1 MPIAFAMGMRLSM
14 RKKTNTIQSALS
26 FLGANGLIFLLSLA
40 ILVFILFPVVGVLLR
55 SVQLDGSFTTQFYRE
70 LINTD
75 MLKITTQSIL
85 LAFASS
91 IIAAVFAYLIALDL
105 YLSKEWVRKVMD
117 KVLLVTIISPPFVTS
132 IAMIVLLGR
141 RGLISHGLLQMEWDI
156 YGWQGILIIQ
166 ILSRL
171 SLGIMMLNNS
181 FESIEGD
188 ELAASLDL
196 GAGAIATIKNV
207 VLPSTLP
214 GFLSILFLFF
224 TMNLADF
231 STPIIIG
238 GRFQTLATES
248 YKAVMATGDLNR
260 GAAMSTVMVIPSI
273 FAFYFYMKSMRQF
286 DESSAKSAS
295 GRDYLPTVPKVFKV
309 ILSVFTSLFILFN
322 LAKYSTIILSA
333 FTNQATGSLTFTLNN
348 FSKLEGLSIKAF
360 KRSIVFSF
368 IASTIAVIIGTSLS
382 YYIYRAKKRLKP
394 LEFIASLPYIIPG
407 TFFGLGYLVAF
418 NKPPKAITGTAAIVI
433 LNLAFRQISISNKT
447 ANAVYVKIDQKIESA
462 AKDLGASRFTM
473 LRTIILPMS
482 APIFASSFA
491 QIFTSSMTAFGS
503 IMFLV
508 SPGKLLASTEM
519 FRQIKGGGNSVGSIL
534 AILIILATATVN
546 ISMTLL
552 FRRLDKV
559 KGQ

>member
-26 FLGANGLIFLLSLA
+26 FLGANGLILLLSLA

-196 GAGAIATIKNV
+196 GAGAMTTIKNV

-309 ILSVFTSLFILFN
+309 ILSVFTFLFILFN

-418 NKPPKAITGTAAIVI
+418 NKPPIAITGTAAIVI

-462 AKDLGASRFTM
+462 AKDLGASRFTV

>member
-1 MPIAFAMGMRLSM
+1 M

-26 FLGANGLIFLLSLA
+26 FLGANGLILLLSLA
-40 ILVFILFPVVGVLLR
+40 IMVFILFPVVGVLLR

-196 GAGAIATIKNV
+196 GAGAMTTIKNV

-309 ILSVFTSLFILFN
+309 ILSVITFLFILFN

-418 NKPPKAITGTAAIVI
+418 NKPPIAITGTAAIVI

-462 AKDLGASRFTM
+462 AKDLGASRFTV

>member
-1 MPIAFAMGMRLSM
+1 M

-26 FLGANGLIFLLSLA
+26 FLGANGLILLLSLT

-196 GAGAIATIKNV
+196 GAGAMTTIKNV

-309 ILSVFTSLFILFN
+309 ILSVFTFLFILFN

-418 NKPPKAITGTAAIVI
+418 NKPPIAITGTAAIVI

-462 AKDLGASRFTM
+462 AKDLGASRFTV

>member
-1 MPIAFAMGMRLSM
+1 M

-196 GAGAIATIKNV
+196 GASAIATIKNV

-418 NKPPKAITGTAAIVI
+418 NKPPIAITGTATIVI

>member
-1 MPIAFAMGMRLSM
+1 M